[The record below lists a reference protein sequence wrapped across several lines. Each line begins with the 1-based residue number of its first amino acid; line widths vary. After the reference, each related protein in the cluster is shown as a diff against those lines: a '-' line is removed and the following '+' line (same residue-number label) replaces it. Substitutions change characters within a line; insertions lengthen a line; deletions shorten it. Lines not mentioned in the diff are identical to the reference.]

1 MDDGEDQDA
10 VRSLLVEDDVRAAFV
25 APDPCPDP
33 LCSPAH
39 ARIVG
44 QELKGVLQDTLITLG
59 LGYPKFGEAVE
70 ENVEDVG
77 VGAASE
83 LVITHAECR
92 ERSQSP
98 WPQT

>member
-1 MDDGEDQDA
+1 M
-10 VRSLLVEDDVRAAFV
+10 
-25 APDPCPDP
+25 APNPCSDH

-39 ARIVG
+39 TRIVG
-44 QELKGVLQDTLITLG
+44 QELKGVLQNALIAFG
-59 LGYPKFGEAVE
+59 LEHPKFGEAVE
-70 ENVEDVG
+70 EHVEDVG